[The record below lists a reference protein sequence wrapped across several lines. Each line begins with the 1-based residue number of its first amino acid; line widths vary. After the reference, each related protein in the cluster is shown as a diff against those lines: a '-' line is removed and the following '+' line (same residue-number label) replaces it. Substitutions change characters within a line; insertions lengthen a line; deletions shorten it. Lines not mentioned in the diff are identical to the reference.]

1 MLEFSTI
8 KYSIIFIFFFLFSL
22 IPRMNSSFLIQF
34 FTFFISV
41 VSFYRFLGGIWFF
54 FFLFWVVPF
63 FFFHCCCC
71 CCCCFLGFN
80 YFGYSFLFF
89 PLIFSYSSFYPSSSI
104 NDPLSYFHSKKV
116 LENKKSHF
124 VLVHATGD
132 YYSTYIMYMM
142 SWFYLHS
149 FKRKNSAKNEMK
161 LLSAATMKLVHFGE
175 NRFFYHYMI
184 YFI

>member
-1 MLEFSTI
+1 MVFG
-8 KYSIIFIFFFLFSL
+8 FFFSFFGLFL
-22 IPRMNSSFLIQF
+22 
-34 FTFFISV
+34 
-41 VSFYRFLGGIWFF
+41 
-54 FFLFWVVPF
+54 

-124 VLVHATGD
+124 LLVHATGD